1 MSCGGRPRPSIG
13 EGGGDG
19 GLKKGEGGGVIGVK
33 TGEGERRA
41 ACGGGGGG
49 GSGGG
54 LGRWRCRRLPLGGGG
69 GPAQGRKL
77 KEGVDRRKW
86 AVRQVSSQ
94 RSLTVREVGKA
105 GQSNT

>member
-1 MSCGGRPRPSIG
+1 MRGSGDPCPSTG
-13 EGGGDG
+13 ECGGDG
-19 GLKKGEGGGVIGVK
+19 WPKKGEGGRERGEK
-33 TGEGERRA
+33 TGEGERLA
-41 ACGGGGGG
+41 ACGGGGG